1 MKDKGYFGTLTS
13 LKGLFILI
21 IVLHNTLAVTP
32 LFSGVPGTAFLILF
46 GGSLGNSMF
55 FLLSGFLLSVG
66 YRNRIQSH
74 SVPFG
79 TYLRRRLQ
87 KLYPMYILS
96 SAAALA
102 IDLLRYG
109 ISALNLEKLIFTV
122 LLIGGCY
129 NSPTWFLCIL
139 FRCYIVYFAVAYFAK
154 SSTHYFS
161 YLALCVLVGYIV
173 MAGEWN
179 LPFFTSGCGIGFMNF
194 FLGCILAE
202 VYPVISE
209 KLHRWLQP
217 LFLVLVPLLA
227 YLMLAYGV
235 EIIAGDVRIAFG
247 WVMCPMVI
255 YLALVKGPCSW
266 ILRRKWLE
274 SLGKISSAIFFW
286 HLVLYFAF
294 CDGYA
299 LITRGGS
306 VQEQQYLVYFV
317 LMIALSA
324 GFFKLE
330 ESWNRRKI
338 GEKHPV

>member
-1 MKDKGYFGTLTS
+1 
-13 LKGLFILI
+13 
-21 IVLHNTLAVTP
+21 
-32 LFSGVPGTAFLILF
+32 
-46 GGSLGNSMF
+46 MF

-96 SAAALA
+96 SAAALV
-102 IDLLRYG
+102 IEFVRYG
-109 ISALNLEKLIFTV
+109 VSALNLEKLIFTV
-122 LLIGGCY
+122 LLVGGCY
-129 NSPTWFLCIL
+129 NSPTWFLCVL
-139 FRCYIVYFAVAYFAK
+139 FRCYIAYFVVAYFAK
-154 SSTHYFS
+154 SSTHYRS
-161 YLALCVLVGYIV
+161 YLVLCALGGYIV
-173 MAGEWN
+173 MGAGWDT
-179 LPFFTSGCGIGFMNF
+179 PFFTAGCGIGFMNF

-286 HLVLYFAF
+286 HLVLYFVF